1 MSKRP
6 RPLSPTMQEPPASMK
21 DSSRRNCCPTS
32 ISSIQAMS
40 MPSCCTA
47 ESRDYGIDLVGP
59 TRPDVKW
66 QAQQQKGFAASQFHI
81 DWRVEQAT
89 CPPKATPVSAG
100 LRPLTTAR
108 MRSSR
113 SNAPSRTVKAVPVV
127 HCVRTPRATHVAP
140 SPCVVSSNIKRYNVP
155 ERVPRPRSSKRST
168 RGALGWKAPFRKQVR
183 AMGLRRSRYIGQE
196 RTHLQHLA
204 TAAERVRQ
212 Q

>member
-32 ISSIQAMS
+32 IWSIQAMS

-47 ESRDYGIDLVGP
+47 VSRTMVSIWLAPRALMSNGKLSNRWVS
-59 TRPDVKW
+59 RR
-66 QAQQQKGFAASQFHI
+66 ASFTSI
-81 DWRVEQAT
+81 GKPSK
-89 CPPKATPVSAG
+89 PPALKATPVSAG

-113 SNAPSRTVKAVPVV
+113 SNSPSRTVKAVPVV

-140 SPCVVSSNIKRYNVP
+140 SPCVVCSNIKRYNVP

-168 RGALGWKAPFRKQVR
+168 RGALGWKAPFLKGSGRWAYDVPVTSVKKGR
-183 AMGLRRSRYIGQE
+183 IFSTWLP
-196 RTHLQHLA
+196 LLP
-204 TAAERVRQ
+204 
-212 Q
+212 